1 MSTAHHHSENSPPT
15 VPSPDVPEQFAQ
27 DTGDDNV
34 RATDKSKNNDDRR
47 IERTCSP
54 SETIHR
60 RRQRPRLN
68 NNDRRIE
75 RTCSPSETIQGLG
88 DDNAPTDPGD
98 TSCH

>member
-60 RRQRPRLN
+60 RRQRPRYLSQ
-68 NNDRRIE
+68 RK
-75 RTCSPSETIQGLG
+75 
-88 DDNAPTDPGD
+88 
-98 TSCH
+98 